1 MNQQNPGAR
10 NQGGGPPRG
19 PGHFDH
25 PHDRDRYASREPEYE
40 DMPSVTNREWGPARA
55 AGDDSFRQAGLGGYS
70 GRHSQGWESPGGV
83 RQEHGQGG
91 YARDQGR
98 HAQSGHGR
106 GGSQFARDD
115 VGYARGPDAS
125 HQSAPRQSQRG
136 RGPLNYLRSDAR
148 IADDLIDRLTD
159 DDLLDASEI
168 LVMIENGV
176 ATLTGEV
183 PARWMKR
190 RAEDIAADVSGMRD
204 VRNRLIVD
212 PGVKSFGPAGSAVR
226 SGDQY
231 GSGFS
236 SSTGIHDADAEP

>member
-1 MNQQNPGAR
+1 MNQR

-25 PHDRDRYASREPEYE
+25 PHDRDRYASRHDEYE
-40 DMPSVTNREWGPARA
+40 NMPSVTNREWDPSQAAPDNSFGHPGIESSGDLRGGEARGR
-55 AGDDSFRQAGLGGYS
+55 AGGDREQ
-70 GRHSQGWESPGGV
+70 
-83 RQEHGQGG
+83 GQGG
-91 YARDQGR
+91 YGQDQGR

-106 GGSQFARDD
+106 GGSQFAQRD
-115 VGYARGPDAS
+115 VRYAQGPDS
-125 HQSAPRQSQRG
+125 PRQSQRG
-136 RGPLNYLRSDAR
+136 RGPLNYLRSDKR

-159 DDLLDASEI
+159 DDQLDASEI
-168 LVMIENGV
+168 LVMVENGV

-190 RAEDIAADVSGMRD
+190 HAEEIAARVSGMRD
-204 VRNRLIVD
+204 VRNQLIVD
-212 PGVKSFGPAGSAVR
+212 PGVKSFGPPGAAVR

-236 SSTGIHDADAEP
+236 SSTELRDADAER